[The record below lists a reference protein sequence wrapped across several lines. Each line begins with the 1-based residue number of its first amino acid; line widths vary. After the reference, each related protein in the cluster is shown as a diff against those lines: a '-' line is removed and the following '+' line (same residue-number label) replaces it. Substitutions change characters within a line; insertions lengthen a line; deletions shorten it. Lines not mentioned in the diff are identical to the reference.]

1 MIGEPTM
8 AATANP
14 DAITRTE
21 FKSAMR
27 QVDSRLGALESGGAG
42 ARAQVEAGRTPVS
55 SESEFVTRDEFRLF
69 KWVASIALAA
79 ILGGIGFLYQQQQSF
94 QDSFHQVFQ
103 QMADMRIEM
112 RDLHASL
119 RQEMHAEFA
128 AVRAEQV
135 SIREEIA
142 SLRERVVRI
151 ETVLFGAEGDS
162 RS

>member
-1 MIGEPTM
+1 M

-14 DAITRTE
+14 DAITHAE
-21 FKSAMR
+21 FKSAMQR
-27 QVDSRLGALESGGAG
+27 VDSRLGALESRASRGQLEADR
-42 ARAQVEAGRTPVS
+42 ARVS
-55 SESEFVTRDEFRLF
+55 SETEFVTRDEFRLF

-79 ILGGIGFLYQQQQSF
+79 VLGGIGFLYQQQQSMQQSF
-94 QDSFHQVFQ
+94 QDSFQQVFQ

-119 RQEMHAEFA
+119 RQEMHAEIA

-151 ETVLFGAEGDS
+151 ETLLVGTEGDS

>member
-1 MIGEPTM
+1 M

-14 DAITRTE
+14 EAITRTE

-27 QVDSRLGALESGGAG
+27 QVDSRLGALESGGA
-42 ARAQVEAGRTPVS
+42 RADVRVNEAGRAVVS
-55 SESEFVTRDEFRLF
+55 GEGEFVTQNEFRLF

-79 ILGGIGFLYQQQQSF
+79 ILGGIGLLYQQQQAS
-94 QDSFHQVFQ
+94 QDSFQQVFQ

-119 RQEMHAEFA
+119 RQEMHAEIA
-128 AVRAEQV
+128 AVRGEQV

-151 ETVLFGAEGDS
+151 ETLLVGTEGDS

>member
-27 QVDSRLGALESGGAG
+27 QVDSRLGALESDAP
-42 ARAQVEAGRTPVS
+42 RAHVRVNEAGRAAVS
-55 SESEFVTRDEFRLF
+55 GEGEFVTQNEFRLF
-69 KWVASIALAA
+69 KWLASLALAA
-79 ILGGIGFLYQQQQSF
+79 ILGGIGFLYQQQQAMQQSF
-94 QDSFHQVFQ
+94 LQQV
-103 QMADMRIEM
+103 ADMRIEM
-112 RDLHASL
+112 RDLHAAL

-135 SIREEIA
+135 SIRKEIG

-151 ETVLFGAEGDS
+151 ETLLVGAEGDS

>member
-1 MIGEPTM
+1 MSES
-8 AATANP
+8 
-14 DAITRTE
+14 TRQ
-21 FKSAMR
+21 AVR
-27 QVDSRLGALESGGAG
+27 QCR
-42 ARAQVEAGRTPVS
+42 ARANS
-55 SESEFVTRDEFRLF
+55 SPRDEFRLF

-79 ILGGIGFLYQQQQSF
+79 ILGGIGFLYQQQQSMQQSF
-94 QDSFHQVFQ
+94 QQVLQ

-135 SIREEIA
+135 TIRKEIG

-151 ETVLFGAEGDS
+151 ETLLLSREGDS

>member
-1 MIGEPTM
+1 
-8 AATANP
+8 
-14 DAITRTE
+14 
-21 FKSAMR
+21 MR
-27 QVDSRLGALESGGAG
+27 QVDSRLGALESGASR
-42 ARAQVEAGRTPVS
+42 ARVQVEAGRAPVS

-79 ILGGIGFLYQQQQSF
+79 IFGGLGFLYQQQQSMQQSF
-94 QDSFHQVFQ
+94 QDSFQQVFQ

-112 RDLHASL
+112 RDMHASL

-135 SIREEIA
+135 SIRKEIGA
-142 SLRERVVRI
+142 LRERVVRI
-151 ETVLFGAEGDS
+151 ETLLVDREGDS

>member
-1 MIGEPTM
+1 M

-21 FKSAMR
+21 FKSAMQR
-27 QVDSRLGALESGGAG
+27 VDSRLGALESGAS
-42 ARAQVEAGRTPVS
+42 RAPVQLAAGRAPAS
-55 SESEFVTRDEFRLF
+55 SETEFVTRDEFRLF

-79 ILGGIGFLYQQQQSF
+79 VLGGIGFLYQQQQSMQQSF
-94 QDSFHQVFQ
+94 QDSFQQVFQ

-112 RDLHASL
+112 RDMHASL

-135 SIREEIA
+135 SIRKEIGT
-142 SLRERVVRI
+142 LRERVVRI
-151 ETVLFGAEGDS
+151 ETLLVGTEGDS
-162 RS
+162 RR

>member
-1 MIGEPTM
+1 MIGETEM

-21 FKSAMR
+21 FKSAMQR
-27 QVDSRLGALESGGAG
+27 VDSRLGALESGASRVQLE
-42 ARAQVEAGRTPVS
+42 AVRAPAS

-79 ILGGIGFLYQQQQSF
+79 IFGGIGFLYQQQQSF
-94 QDSFHQVFQ
+94 QDSFQQVFQ

-112 RDLHASL
+112 RDMHASL

-135 SIREEIA
+135 SIRKEIGA
-142 SLRERVVRI
+142 LRERVVRI
-151 ETVLFGAEGDS
+151 ETLLVGTEGDP

>member
-1 MIGEPTM
+1 M

-27 QVDSRLGALESGGAG
+27 QVDSRLGALESGGA
-42 ARAQVEAGRTPVS
+42 RADVRVNEAGRAAVS
-55 SESEFVTRDEFRLF
+55 GEGEFVTQNEFRPF
-69 KWVASIALAA
+69 KWLASLALAA
-79 ILGGIGFLYQQQQSF
+79 ILGGIGFLYQQQQAMQQSF
-94 QDSFHQVFQ
+94 LQ

-112 RDLHASL
+112 RDMHASL
-119 RQEMHAEFA
+119 RQEMQAEFA

-135 SIREEIA
+135 SIRKEIG

-151 ETVLFGAEGDS
+151 ETLLVGTEGDS

>member
-1 MIGEPTM
+1 MIGETEM

-27 QVDSRLGALESGGAG
+27 QVDSRLGALESGAS
-42 ARAQVEAGRTPVS
+42 RVQLEAGRAPVS
-55 SESEFVTRDEFRLF
+55 GETEFVTRDELRLF
-69 KWVASIALAA
+69 KWVSSIALAA

-94 QDSFHQVFQ
+94 QDSFQQVFQ

-112 RDLHASL
+112 RDMHASL

-135 SIREEIA
+135 NIRKEIGA
-142 SLRERVVRI
+142 LRERVVRI
-151 ETVLFGAEGDS
+151 ETLLVGTEGDS

>member
-1 MIGEPTM
+1 MQ
-8 AATANP
+8 
-14 DAITRTE
+14 R
-21 FKSAMR
+21 
-27 QVDSRLGALESGGAG
+27 VDSRLGALESGAP
-42 ARAQVEAGRTPVS
+42 RVQLEAGRAPVS

-79 ILGGIGFLYQQQQSF
+79 IFGGLGFLYQQQQSMQQSF
-94 QDSFHQVFQ
+94 QDSFQQVFQ

-112 RDLHASL
+112 RDMHAAL

-135 SIREEIA
+135 SIRKEIGA
-142 SLRERVVRI
+142 LRERVVRI
-151 ETVLFGAEGDS
+151 ETLLVGTEGDS